1 MQLGGAAL
9 AAWFLQAVVHVS
21 ASFGSNYPASAGAL
35 SALLAEARAL
45 LPEAEHEQIFSRTAK
60 SLYR

>member
-1 MQLGGAAL
+1 MIERFGAARM
-9 AAWFLQAVVHVS
+9 AW
-21 ASFGSNYPASAGAL
+21 GSNYPASAGAL